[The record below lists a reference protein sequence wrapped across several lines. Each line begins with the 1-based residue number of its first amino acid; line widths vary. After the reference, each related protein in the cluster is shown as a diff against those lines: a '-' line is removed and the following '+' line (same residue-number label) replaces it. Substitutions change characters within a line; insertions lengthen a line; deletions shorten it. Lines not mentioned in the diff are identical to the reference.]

1 MYGQYVRQIEDKDKS
16 STWKWLRKSNLKG
29 CTEALICSAQEQ
41 ALRTNYVKF
50 HIDKTGES
58 PLCRMC
64 RVENETVSHIVS
76 ECKMLAQK
84 EYKKRHDNVCR
95 YIHWKLCEKHDFQRA
110 QQWYEHEPDGVIE
123 NKGYKIL
130 WDFTI
135 QCDTKI
141 EGRQPDIVLIDKTMK
156 EVKIVDVTIPGDE
169 RVNERE
175 VGKIEKYKVLKDEI
189 ARMWNMKEVIVIPVV
204 VRALG
209 AISTDF
215 EKYIAAIGIEMRV
228 EHAQETALLETAR
241 FLRLALG

>member
-1 MYGQYVRQIEDKDKS
+1 MF
-16 STWKWLRKSNLKG
+16 T
-29 CTEALICSAQEQ
+29 
-41 ALRTNYVKF
+41 
-50 HIDKTGES
+50 
-58 PLCRMC
+58 
-64 RVENETVSHIVS
+64 
-76 ECKMLAQK
+76 QK
-84 EYKKRHDNVCR
+84 KYKKRHDNVCR
-95 YIHWKLCEKHDFQRA
+95 YIHWKLCKKHDFQRA

-141 EGRQPDIVLIDKTMK
+141 EARRPDIVLIDKTMK

-189 ARMWNMKEVIVIPVV
+189 ARMWNMKEVTVIPVV
-204 VRALG
+204 VGALG
-209 AISTDF
+209 AISTGF

-228 EHAQETALLETAR
+228 EHAQKTALLGTAR
-241 FLRLALG
+241 ILRLVLGC